1 MKRQMWL
8 IGVLGGMLSVGGCA
22 PTDVSSEVPN
32 VNKSLST
39 LVPEYTE
46 LSKVRLPNGRRYVS
60 LGDTEERAAAVF
72 PKPSRG
78 FSPAEE
84 TVPVLPPDFK
94 SKVWEIG
101 GQEGFGII
109 LHDDKVVMAMHQY
122 DGIIADE
129 FASILD
135 NVKAVNGIDHFQGL
149 TAEKVDYWFTRFG
162 NDLIV
167 ISRVAGNKMKYQA
180 TITIGNEHIFD
191 TLGILKNVKIVEYSA
206 NSPRT

>member
-1 MKRQMWL
+1 MKRTLWL
-8 IGVLGGMLSVGGCA
+8 LGILSGILSVCGCA
-22 PTDVSSEVPN
+22 PTDSSSEILN
-32 VNKSLST
+32 VNKGLST

-60 LGDTEERAAAVF
+60 LGDTEEKAAAVF

-78 FSPAEE
+78 FSPSEE

-94 SKVWEIG
+94 SKVWETT
-101 GQEGFGII
+101 QEGFGII

-122 DGIIADE
+122 DGIMADE

-135 NVKAVNGIDHFQGL
+135 NVKAANGIDHFQGL
-149 TAEKVDYWFTRFG
+149 NADKVDYWFTRFG

-167 ISRVAGNKMKYQA
+167 ISRVAGSKMKYQA

-191 TLGILKNVKIVEYSA
+191 TLGILKNIKKIEYSP
-206 NSPRT
+206 NSPKT